1 MSTCV
6 CCGRSLNPAW
16 SPRVDSGPIHLDCW
30 DEHHSDPTGVW
41 PPDHVCGPIV
51 TQPTD
56 QEPDRD
62 ATGEDQ

>member
-16 SPRVDSGPIHLDCW
+16 SPRVDSGPIHFDCW

-41 PPDHVCGPIV
+41 PPDHVCAIERAN
-51 TQPTD
+51 QAD
-56 QEPDRD
+56 QEAGR
-62 ATGEDQ
+62 